1 MNKQRGIIA
10 AIYLYG
16 FAALAALGVIYGV
29 YSWIDY
35 TWETSAGIKRGEA
48 NKQAAWNDANRKAR
62 AAEES
67 ARAERDRLAGEQS
80 ARLAVAEGRARDAD
94 ANWRRARSA
103 AARASVPLV
112 VADCTGPAGGVSAPA
127 PGGGG
132 LRLATSMRFSHQ
144 FVREW
149 DDAWTDAAGKPVFGD
164 PGRPLE
170 APGAASAIDAEA
182 VLANHGENASRCSAN
197 SRQMN
202 MLVDL
207 IERLRARP

>member
-1 MNKQRGIIA
+1 MVWKIRYRMDQRRPERGQLRGQPDVSALGDRQARADVRSLGPRRGLRGAAMNKQRGIIA

-35 TWETSAGIKRGEA
+35 PWETSAGIKRGEA

-149 DDAWTDAAGKPVFGD
+149 DDAWTDAAGKPVFG
-164 PGRPLE
+164 
-170 APGAASAIDAEA
+170 
-182 VLANHGENASRCSAN
+182 
-197 SRQMN
+197 
-202 MLVDL
+202 
-207 IERLRARP
+207 